1 MSDDPTQNEPAV
13 VEAVPVEAVPVEAV
27 PVDEAAGDTHGGER
41 AGQPPAETIAE
52 PAKLLRIASMVRE
65 LLDETRQASLD
76 EAGRARLAEIYHRAV
91 GELTE
96 VLSPDLQ
103 AELVDL
109 APPLEGVPSESEI
122 RVAQAQLVGWLEGL
136 FHGIQA
142 AMFAQQAAARQQFE
156 ELRRR
161 GLLSQNPGSP
171 DGPPESGPRGGTYL

>member
-1 MSDDPTQNEPAV
+1 MSDDPTRTNVEQQV
-13 VEAVPVEAVPVEAV
+13 VEAVPVESEA
-27 PVDEAAGDTHGGER
+27 PAPSDGDAASASGEAIT
-41 AGQPPAETIAE
+41 E

-76 EAGRARLAEIYHRAV
+76 EAGRSRLADVYQRAV
-91 GELTE
+91 VELRE
-96 VLSPDLQ
+96 VLSADLQ
-103 AELVDL
+103 EELAGL
-109 APPLEGVPSESEI
+109 APPLEGVPTESEI

-161 GLLSQNPGSP
+161 GLLSQNPQPP
-171 DGPPESGPRGGTYL
+171 DEQGDQRSQRGQYL

>member
-1 MSDDPTQNEPAV
+1 MSDDPTPTESEPGSPV
-13 VEAVPVEAVPVEAV
+13 VEAVPV
-27 PVDEAAGDTHGGER
+27 DGREAASGETGSV
-41 AGQPPAETIAE
+41 AETPAETISE

-76 EAGRARLAEIYHRAV
+76 EAGRSRLAEVYHRAV
-91 GELTE
+91 GELRE
-96 VLSPDLQ
+96 VLSTDLQ
-103 AELVDL
+103 EELGEL

-161 GLLSQNPGSP
+161 GLLSQNPQSQE
-171 DGPPESGPRGGTYL
+171 GPSEGGPRGGTYL